1 MACNKPELPAQL
13 RPFGRV
19 HIVGIGG
26 IGMSG
31 IAEVMHVMGY
41 QVQGSDLGD
50 NANTQRLRDM
60 GIEVMRGHDGAHVA
74 NAGVVT
80 ISSAITDDNPEV
92 QAARAAQVPVV
103 RRAEMLAELMR
114 LKPCITI
121 AGTHGKTTTTS
132 LTAAILDMA
141 GLDPTVINGG
151 IINAYGTNARL
162 GAGAWMVVEADES
175 DGTFIRLPA
184 TVGVITN
191 IDPEH
196 LDHYGDFDG
205 LRAAFD
211 HYIQN
216 IPFYGLGIVCL
227 DHFEVQALVG
237 RVTDRRLMTYGFNEQ
252 ADLRAINVSEDGLTQ
267 HFDVI
272 VRDRRTNAP
281 SQIEGDQAEGH
292 KIEGYRIEDLSLPM
306 AGRHNLQNALA
317 AIAVGLELNVSAD
330 QIKTALAGFAGVKRR
345 FTHVGQVSDKLPVD
359 IFDDYAHHP
368 VEIAAVLE
376 GARSVAKGRVIAIM
390 QPHRYS
396 RLRDL
401 FNAFCGCMNEA
412 DTVLVMPV
420 YEAGEQPIANIN
432 AKALVAGLQAHG
444 HRRALEVTSV
454 DALAAMLADE
464 IEPDDVVVC
473 MGAGSISSIAY
484 RLPQELQ
491 ALVK

>member
-1 MACNKPELPAQL
+1 MSDTTQLPDQM

-41 QVQGSDLGD
+41 EVQGSDMGD
-50 NANTQRLRDM
+50 NANTKRLRDI
-60 GIEVMRGHDGAHVA
+60 GLTIHVGHDGAHVEG
-74 NAGVVT
+74 AGVVT
-80 ISSAITDDNPEV
+80 ISSAVTNDNPEV
-92 QAARAAQVPVV
+92 QAARAAHIPVV

-132 LTAAILDMA
+132 LTAAILDTA
-141 GLDPTVINGG
+141 ALDPTVINGG

-162 GAGAWMVVEADES
+162 GQGTWMVVEADES
-175 DGTFIRLPA
+175 DGTFVRLPS
-184 TVGVITN
+184 TIGIITN

-211 HYIQN
+211 SYIQN

-227 DHFEVQALVG
+227 DHPEVQSLVG
-237 RVTDRRLMTYGFNEQ
+237 RITDRRLMTYGLNEQ
-252 ADLRAINVSEDGLTQ
+252 ADLRAVNIREDGLSQ
-267 HFDVI
+267 RFDVI
-272 VRDRRTNAP
+272 IRDRQQASSRTI
-281 SQIEGDQAEGH
+281 SDIV
-292 KIEGYRIEDLSLPM
+292 LPM

-317 AIAVGLELNVSAD
+317 AIAAGIEVKASDAH
-330 QIKTALAGFAGVKRR
+330 IKTALAGFAGVKRR
-345 FTHVGQVSDKLPVD
+345 FSQIGEVSGAT

-376 GARSVAKGRVIAIM
+376 SARAVATGKVMAVM
-390 QPHRYS
+390 QPHRYT

-401 FNAFCGCMNEA
+401 FADFCSCMNGA
-412 DTVLVMPV
+412 DTVMVLPV
-420 YEAGEQPIANIN
+420 YEAGEAPIDNIN
-432 AKALVAGLQAHG
+432 SAALVEGLQAHG
-444 HRRALEVTSV
+444 HHRVFNIEATDDLPS
-454 DALAAMLADE
+454 ALAAE
-464 IEPDDVVVC
+464 IGAGDVVVC
-473 MGAGSISSIAY
+473 MGAGSISQIASS
-484 RLPQELQ
+484 LPKQIAE
-491 ALVK
+491 VSK

>member
-1 MACNKPELPAQL
+1 MVNSLPTTL

-41 QVQGSDLGD
+41 QVQGSDMGS
-50 NANTQRLRDM
+50 NANTKRLADM
-60 GIEVMRGHDGAHVA
+60 GIEVMQGHEAVHVE

-80 ISSAITDDNPEV
+80 ISSAVPDDNPEV
-92 QAARAAQVPVV
+92 LAARAAHIPVV

-114 LKPCITI
+114 LKPCITV

-132 LTAAILDMA
+132 LTAAMLDAA

-162 GAGAWMVVEADES
+162 GQGEWMVVEADES
-175 DGTFIRLPA
+175 DGTFVRLPTTIA
-184 TVGVITN
+184 IITN

-196 LDHYGDFDG
+196 LEHYGDFDG

-211 HYIQN
+211 SYIQN

-227 DHFEVQALVG
+227 DHPEVQSLVG
-237 RVTDRRLMTYGFNEQ
+237 RVTDRRLVTYGLSEQ
-252 ADLRAINVSEDGLTQ
+252 ADIRAVNIREDGLLQ

-272 VRDRRTNAP
+272 CRDRRADT
-281 SQIEGDQAEGH
+281 QMTLDG
-292 KIEGYRIEDLSLPM
+292 LTLPM
-306 AGRHNLQNALA
+306 AGKHNLQNALA
-317 AIAVGLELNVSAD
+317 AIAAALELGAEPATLKSG
-330 QIKTALAGFAGVKRR
+330 LAGFDGVKRR
-345 FTHVGQVSDKLPVD
+345 FTPVATLAND
-359 IFDDYAHHP
+359 IRIFDDYAHHP

-376 GARSVAKGRVIAIM
+376 SARSVSDGRVIAVM

-401 FNAFCGCMNEA
+401 MDAFCSSMNGA
-412 DTVLVMPV
+412 DTVFVTPV
-420 YEAGEQPIANIN
+420 YEAGEAPINGYDSA
-432 AKALVAGLQAHG
+432 ALVEGLRAHG
-444 HRRALEVTSV
+444 HRHVV
-454 DALAAMLADE
+454 HVPQDADLPQLLAGELQ
-464 IEPDDVVVC
+464 PKDVVVC
-473 MGAGSISSIAY
+473 MGAGSISAMAY
-484 RLPQELQ
+484 ALPKQLEE
-491 ALVK
+491 ARA